1 MLLSLKKL
9 SFLDNKI
16 ITIPTTL
23 AYLTNLNHLGLDT
36 NKVTVLQTVCDCL
49 VDGSRRM

>member
-1 MLLSLKKL
+1 MDSLSLKL

-23 AYLTNLNHLGLDT
+23 AYLTNLSHLGLDT
-36 NKVTVLQTVCDCL
+36 NKVYVKRDLN
-49 VDGSRRM
+49 